1 MYNNLFGHPR
11 YVVLCKDKFLV
22 VKGIAGLG
30 NRILSALTGI
40 LYARLTGRRLIIDW
54 SDHYYS
60 SDGSNVFHRYFE
72 CPLTN
77 PMDEIPATDSV
88 SPPIWRGNLR
98 ESAWYM
104 RRKEGQVYNSGA
116 WQIFSINLE
125 RLDYDEDV
133 IVMWTYDEKNVD
145 LLRRHF
151 KGPFAELIGVS
162 TDNILRKLLR
172 EYLLLRQEI
181 RERVDRF
188 KENNFGANNV
198 GIHIR
203 YTDHRADIWA
213 MLKKLNSLIK
223 REPGLRIFLSTDN
236 LQIKNMFEELY
247 PSVIST
253 PHWYSPTPGMTIHQ
267 NRKRPDSLE
276 SGIEALVDLYLLPEC
291 DYMIIDSSSSFSYI
305 AKLLTNVP
313 DSNIYDVGSRGK
325 QSPRL
330 RRQITRLMFKLGLF
344 TWGINLIGRA
354 AKIQRYLNR

>member
-1 MYNNLFGHPR
+1 MNEN
-11 YVVLCKDKFLV
+11 KFLL

-40 LYARLTGRRLIIDW
+40 LYARLTGRKLIIDW

-72 CPLTN
+72 SPLTN
-77 PMDEIPATDSV
+77 PMDEIPTADSV

-104 RRKEGQVYNSGA
+104 RKQEGQVHNSGA
-116 WQIFSINLE
+116 WRIFSIDLE

-133 IVMWTYDEKNVD
+133 IVMWSYDEKNVD
-145 LLRRHF
+145 LLRKHF
-151 KGPFAELIGVS
+151 KGPFAELNGVS
-162 TDNILRKLLR
+162 TYNILRKLLR
-172 EYLLLRQEI
+172 VYLLLRPEI

-188 KENNFGANNV
+188 KEINFGANNV

-203 YTDHRADIWA
+203 YTDHRSNIWA

-247 PSVIST
+247 PGIVST
-253 PHWYSPTPGMTIHQ
+253 PHWYSPTPGMTIHL
-267 NRKRPDSLE
+267 NRKQPDPFG
-276 SGIEALVDLYLLPEC
+276 SGIEALVDLYLLSEC
-291 DYMIIDSSSSFSYI
+291 NYMIIDSSSSFSYI
-305 AKLLTNVP
+305 AKLLTNTS
-313 DSNIYDVGSRGK
+313 DANIFDVGSRGND
-325 QSPRL
+325 SPRI
-330 RRQITRLMFKLGLF
+330 RRHVTRIMFRLGLF
-344 TWGINLIGRA
+344 SWGISLIGGA
-354 AKIQRYLNR
+354 ARIHRYINR